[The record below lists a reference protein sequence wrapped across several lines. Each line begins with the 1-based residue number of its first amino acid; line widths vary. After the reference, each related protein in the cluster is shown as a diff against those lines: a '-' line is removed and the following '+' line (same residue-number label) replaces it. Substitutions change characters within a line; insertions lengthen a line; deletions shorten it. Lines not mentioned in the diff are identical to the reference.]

1 MTLDTLAFLFAIAL
15 LTTHTAGAWQAEWIR
30 LDPAQ
35 RIQPR
40 RSGLVSFVDAPR
52 NISYIFGGYA
62 EEVETRGDGN
72 GDLRRY
78 TTNDV
83 WKWED
88 EQWQSVVTTGDA
100 PAPRLVGAAA
110 VLGSTAYLIGGWNSD
125 AVDPANILLDTV
137 HALDLSKSSAKPNW
151 RLLDAKIPD
160 GTASRHVVVALANN
174 EDEDATLL
182 MHHHRCVDY
191 VWLFDGQD
199 FCKQPTTGTC
209 PSPRGLHAACL
220 LADNQRVVVFGGAAQ
235 DQTMSNQVYVLD
247 TKAWEWTELVP
258 RNDESNS
265 NNGAPCP
272 RAGHNLCPLDEDHVL
287 VFGGAEATANGLQA
301 HNDLWVFQLS
311 TRQWTC
317 LEPIDKDILPPPRNA
332 AALFRTT
339 PSWSSSSTVDFLLTN
354 GWAPFKQTFDDCY
367 GLRVTRI

>member
-1 MTLDTLAFLFAIAL
+1 MTLDTLGVVLLAL
-15 LTTHTAGAWQAEWIR
+15 LTTQPHTAGAWKAEWLR
-30 LDPAQ
+30 LNPAQ

-40 RSGLVSFVDAPR
+40 RSGFVSFADAAQNVP
-52 NISYIFGGYA
+52 YVFGGYA
-62 EEVETRGDGN
+62 EVETQGDG
-72 GDLRRY
+72 GDFRRY

-88 EQWQSVVTTGDA
+88 AQWQPVATTGRA

-110 VLGSTAYLIGGWNSD
+110 VLGTTAYLIGGWNSD
-125 AVDPANILLDTV
+125 ASNPADILLDTV
-137 HALDLSKSSAKPNW
+137 HALDLSTSKPSW

-160 GTASRHVVVALANN
+160 GTASRHVVVALA
-174 EDEDATLL
+174 DDATLL
-182 MHHHRCVDY
+182 LHHHRCVDF

-199 FCKQPTTGTC
+199 FRKQPTTGTC

-220 LADNQRVVVFGGAAQ
+220 LADNRRVVVFGGAAQ

-247 TKAWEWTELVP
+247 TQDWEWTELVP
-258 RNDESNS
+258 HNDENNSSSNV
-265 NNGAPCP
+265 APCP
-272 RAGHNLCPLDEDHVL
+272 RAAPCMCPLDEDHVL
-287 VFGGAEATANGLQA
+287 LFGGAEATASGLQG

-317 LEPIDKDILPPPRNA
+317 LEPVDAEGLPPPRNA

-339 PSWSSSSTVDFLLTN
+339 SSRSSSAVDFLLTN
-354 GWAPFKQTFDDCY
+354 GWAPFQVTHDDCY
-367 GLRVTRI
+367 RLRVTQA